1 MIATVQRKPL
11 GQLLI
16 DKGLIKPEQLDRALD
31 EQRRSNH
38 QKLLGEVLVEMRFCT
53 EDQITEAL
61 AQAYG
66 VPYARVSP
74 RIADPKVIS
83 VLPKDF
89 LEKHQILPLYLVE
102 GVLTVAVPEPANVF
116 LLEEIERLGG
126 YAVQVV
132 AATARDIRATL
143 QTYLPDDKVFVID
156 DIIEEVNP
164 DEFSLI
170 EQPVQDLANLEQA
183 AGDSPVIK
191 LVNYCIYNAVKE
203 GASDIHIEP
212 SDNLVRIRY
221 RIDGRL
227 TERLR
232 PPMQMHA
239 AVASRIKIMAGLDIS
254 ERRLP
259 QDGGIHVMMDKRP
272 IDLRVSTMPGKHGEK
287 VVIRIID
294 NERASVNLEKLGF
307 GYDTLKQF
315 KKLVSLPNGIVLVT
329 GPTGSGKSTTLYAC
343 LQEINSDDINICTI
357 EDPVEYAVGGINQFQ
372 VNDKAGFTFA
382 SALRSLLR
390 QDPDVIMVG
399 EIRDAETARIASSAH
414 RSGKSARTAAAT
426 GNRPGATRAE
436 TWLAASTFG
445 KSPSS
450 PSLRSIAADAPDRRS
465 NDPSS
470 RRGSGRRWA
479 SINAPAVAAR
489 RRGSS
494 GSSSSNAKPAA
505 DAPIVPL
512 TATTSPTRAPDRVRT
527 RPPTV
532 SPIAV
537 TCSVIAVGERTMSPP
552 AITVP
557 LPAASAPSAAYIAR
571 RSATDSSPRNPRV
584 TTATRGTAP
593 IDARSERFTASVLW
607 PRLAGSVQSV
617 RKCTP
622 STRLSVVTT
631 TDSPADGVQT
641 AQSSPIPIGTCGDS
655 AAAAGSAERNS
666 AISPNSPTSATV
678 GGGPSQPLTLLP
690 GGAGASGAEPRWL
703 VRFGQRPHH
712 ATSPGD
718 FRGNWRV
725 QPLSAR

>member
-11 GQLLI
+11 GQLLL

-83 VLPKDF
+83 VLPKEF
-89 LEKHQILPLYLVE
+89 LEKHQVLPLYLVE

-116 LLEEIERLGG
+116 LLEEIERLSG

-164 DEFSLI
+164 EEFTLI
-170 EQPVQDLANLEQA
+170 EQPVQDIANLEQA

-191 LVNYCIYNAVKE
+191 LVNYCIYSAVKE

-212 SDNLVRIRY
+212 ADSHVRVRY

-232 PPMQMHA
+232 PPVQMHA
-239 AVASRIKIMAGLDIS
+239 AVSSRIKIMAGLDIS

-315 KKLVSLPNGIVLVT
+315 KKLISLPNGIVLVT
-329 GPTGSGKSTTLYAC
+329 GPTGSGKSTTLYSC

-357 EDPVEYAVGGINQFQ
+357 EDPVEYALGGINQFQ
-372 VNDKAGFTFA
+372 VNEKAGFTFA

-399 EIRDAETARIASSAH
+399 EIRDAETARIA
-414 RSGKSARTAAAT
+414 TQAALT
-426 GNRPGATRAE
+426 GHLVFSTLHTNDAPGAVTRLFNIGIEPYLVGASLSGI
-436 TWLAASTFG
+436 LAQRLVRKLCQNCKEAYE
-445 KSPSS
+445 
-450 PSLRSIAADAPDRRS
+450 PSLNERRQMEKFGGS
-465 NDPSS
+465 VESLYRPKGCPRCRNL
-470 RRGSGRRWA
+470 GYSGRIGIYELLVPDDRMIDLISQGA
-479 SINAPAVAAR
+479 TLNQVRELAR
-489 RRGSS
+489 EQEMKSLR
-494 GSSSSNAKPAA
+494 A
-505 DAPIVPL
+505 DGIEKVK
-512 TATTSPTRAPDRVRT
+512 TGITTLEEV
-527 RPPTV
+527 
-532 SPIAV
+532 
-537 TCSVIAVGERTMSPP
+537 
-552 AITVP
+552 
-557 LPAASAPSAAYIAR
+557 Y
-571 RSATDSSPRNPRV
+571 RV
-584 TTATRGTAP
+584 TA
-593 IDARSERFTASVLW
+593 
-607 PRLAGSVQSV
+607 
-617 RKCTP
+617 
-622 STRLSVVTT
+622 
-631 TDSPADGVQT
+631 
-641 AQSSPIPIGTCGDS
+641 
-655 AAAAGSAERNS
+655 
-666 AISPNSPTSATV
+666 
-678 GGGPSQPLTLLP
+678 
-690 GGAGASGAEPRWL
+690 
-703 VRFGQRPHH
+703 
-712 ATSPGD
+712 
-718 FRGNWRV
+718 
-725 QPLSAR
+725 